1 MLWIDRFE
9 KLGRLV
15 LWLVIAMV
23 LVVILVAYA
32 NQRQAEAELRE
43 SLQKARAELVEMS
56 KPDAKKPTRLAFASM
71 GVFMSALNLS
81 NATGQL
87 WFTNVSPRVGFV
99 CVRGVATNPTT
110 QKTSQSLPACQEV
123 GAYASTV
130 RMTVMF
136 AGGEL
141 ANVCQKS
148 QCDLRVEDV
157 PATDAEKVE
166 ASTIPPSLHVPV
178 SVP

>member
-1 MLWIDRFE
+1 
-9 KLGRLV
+9 
-15 LWLVIAMV
+15 
-23 LVVILVAYA
+23 
-32 NQRQAEAELRE
+32 
-43 SLQKARAELVEMS
+43 
-56 KPDAKKPTRLAFASM
+56 
-71 GVFMSALNLS
+71 VFMSALNLS